1 MICLKRVV
9 RKKGGGLM
17 TILARAAVARSCKDK
32 LRWEEIEVDDPRPCE
47 MHVRIL
53 ACGICHTDIAVQE
66 GHMDARFP
74 CVLGHEGV
82 GVVERVGASVTRF
95 KPGDRVL
102 LSFRSCGSCKGCL
115 SGYPARCD
123 LLDILNWN
131 WGREDGTTT
140 LWDSKGHSLAG
151 NFFGQSSF
159 SSQVL
164 THERNAIPLD
174 GSDEEVMLYAPLGC
188 GFQAGAGT
196 VLHEL
201 KPKAGQSLA
210 VFGVG
215 AVGLAAVMAGAV
227 LGANPIIALDK
238 VHSRLDLAK
247 DLGAHVAININQEPI
262 ENSLPTKVHTAVETT
277 GSSQII
283 NQAIRSLKAR
293 GKISLLAI
301 RADEAPLIQP
311 SSYQRVVESIAGDS
325 NPQTF
330 IPSLIAL
337 YKEGVF
343 PFDRLVRFYPAKDIN
358 KAIRDSLLGK
368 TIKPVIRF

>member
-1 MICLKRVV
+1 
-9 RKKGGGLM
+9 M
-17 TILARAAVARSCKDK
+17 TIRARAAIVRSCKSR
-32 LRWEEIEVDDPRPCE
+32 LRWEEIEVDDLRPFE
-47 MHVRIL
+47 MHVRML

-66 GHMDARFP
+66 GHMDVRFP
-74 CVLGHEGV
+74 CVLGHEGA
-82 GVVERVGASVTRF
+82 GVVERVGTSVTRF

-102 LSFRSCGSCKGCL
+102 LSFRSCGYCKGCL

-123 LLDILNWN
+123 RLDLLNWS
-131 WGREDGTTT
+131 WRREDGTAT
-140 LWDSKGHSLAG
+140 LWDSNGNPLSG

-164 THERNAIPLD
+164 THERNAIPIG
-174 GSDEEVMLYAPLGC
+174 GSDDEARLYAPLGC

-196 VLHEL
+196 VLNEL
-201 KPKAGQSLA
+201 KPKAGESLA
-210 VFGVG
+210 VFGTG

-227 LGANPIIALDK
+227 LGAKPIIAIDK
-238 VHSRLDLAK
+238 VQSRLDLAR
-247 DLGAHVAININQEPI
+247 DVGAHVIINTSEEPMV
-262 ENSLPTKVHTAVETT
+262 EALKTKVHYAVDTT
-277 GSSQII
+277 GLSSII
-283 NQAIRSLKAR
+283 NQAIRSLKTR

-301 RADEAPLIQP
+301 RADEAPLAFPLPHQNVI
-311 SSYQRVVESIAGDS
+311 ESIAGDS